1 MTSSK
6 AIYESFLINNVSTIS
21 TLESSLRSI
30 TWFLPGRFRDAE
42 LASEARSYQFL
53 NTLVYDFS
61 KILLVTSLLNVTS
74 MYHDTLLAR
83 IVKANPSYRPLI
95 PSSLHSRFTRAW
107 SDKDK
112 VYKWSA
118 RVLEI
123 IRFTELVLEMI
134 LRRKVSQK
142 TKWRLIILLEVIKYL
157 YFCSFGSGITK
168 YRLKELP
175 FVCYY

>member
-1 MTSSK
+1 M
-6 AIYESFLINNVSTIS
+6 
-21 TLESSLRSI
+21 
-30 TWFLPGRFRDAE
+30 
-42 LASEARSYQFL
+42 
-53 NTLVYDFS
+53 
-61 KILLVTSLLNVTS
+61 
-74 MYHDTLLAR
+74 
-83 IVKANPSYRPLI
+83 KANPSYRPLI

-112 VYKWSA
+112 VYRWSA

-157 YFCSFGSGITK
+157 YFCSFDFGITK
-168 YRLKELP
+168 YHLKELP